1 MVAAIALV
9 QTPLPKKAVLLAFAL
24 GAAKAI
30 RPAGLEQC
38 LLALFGG
45 AEQLEKRE
53 QALSVLKLNHILFH
67 GSLPCL
73 RKLSPCTNLDRIFR
87 EVCDENWLRFLG
99 NHEQNCE
106 TQDNSSSDNP
116 ESDEQR
122 SEDAPETTCRDLL
135 ESRIPPACGVVSLL
149 GARLKRFW
157 KMGIHWLTTVRNL
170 LLQPLT
176 PVIIRMFCSDMQ

>member
-99 NHEQNCE
+99 NHVSFCNKS
-106 TQDNSSSDNP
+106 QDGFQPRKDTEGHGNSSFLPSVCFP
-116 ESDEQR
+116 
-122 SEDAPETTCRDLL
+122 
-135 ESRIPPACGVVSLL
+135 G
-149 GARLKRFW
+149 
-157 KMGIHWLTTVRNL
+157 
-170 LLQPLT
+170 
-176 PVIIRMFCSDMQ
+176 